1 MIFSSRLYIAIELKD
16 YSRSLDLL
24 RKMEMINSFSDS
36 QKWVYLQTYRWILD
50 QMGIEHSIQVNKVNP
65 EEIQWDLIPISLH
78 SFLKREID
86 SKNDQEPTEK
96 DYIHESYND
105 IWATYN
111 GC

>member
-24 RKMEMINSFSDS
+24 GKMEMMNSFSDS
-36 QKWVYLQTYRWILD
+36 KKWIYLQTYRWIFD
-50 QMGIEHSIQVNKVNP
+50 QMGIEHSIRVNKVNL

-78 SFLKREID
+78 SFLKREIQIDFD
-86 SKNDQEPTEK
+86 SKSSSESHQK
-96 DYIHESYND
+96 SYND